1 MIFFPVDRDRRSHG
15 IYSSRFPLQVWSS
28 GITRITGLML
38 NGSTNETFVLS
49 GESAYFLFLVLY
61 TAGPLAFLATGH
73 STEILNY
80 INSMDIP
87 SWFIISV
94 KMFIAWP

>member
-1 MIFFPVDRDRRSHG
+1 MEVRIITKKKIFS
-15 IYSSRFPLQVWSS
+15 L
-28 GITRITGLML
+28 L
-38 NGSTNETFVLS
+38 N
-49 GESAYFLFLVLY
+49 YLFLVLY

-80 INSMDIP
+80 IYAMDIP
-87 SWFIISV
+87 SWFIVAV

>member
-1 MIFFPVDRDRRSHG
+1 MNFLYLDF
-15 IYSSRFPLQVWSS
+15 LQVWAS
-28 GITRITGLML
+28 GFNRITGLML
-38 NGSTNETFVLS
+38 NGSTNNRKAFFLNLNFLLLFV
-49 GESAYFLFLVLY
+49 VLY

-73 STEILNY
+73 GAEILNY
-80 INSMDIP
+80 IYSMDIP